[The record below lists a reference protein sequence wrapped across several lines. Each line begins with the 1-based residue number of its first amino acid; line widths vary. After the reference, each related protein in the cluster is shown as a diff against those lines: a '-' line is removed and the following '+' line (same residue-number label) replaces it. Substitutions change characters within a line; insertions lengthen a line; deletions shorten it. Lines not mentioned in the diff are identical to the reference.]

1 MMKFLFSYLK
11 DKLSHILL
19 FLLCCFVF
27 LSVFYLYGL
36 PVKAAFYPSLVCAFI
51 IAVFLFF
58 DFRKAKKKHA
68 LMQLLK
74 KLPDDI
80 LTALEPYNTIDDEN
94 YRELIRLIREE
105 ENSIKSSWHS
115 QIADMTEYYTL
126 WVHQIKTPI
135 AAIRLTLQSED
146 TKISRQL
153 TDELFRIEQY
163 VEMVLCYLRLDSPS
177 TDYVF
182 KAYELDGIIKQ
193 ALHRYAG
200 QFIRKNLKLVYTPL
214 EITVTTDEKWLLFV
228 IEQLLSNAVKY
239 TPDGGT
245 IEIGLNSPA
254 TLFIRDTGIG
264 IAPGDLPLIFSKGY
278 TGYNGRAD
286 KRASGIGLYL
296 CSRICKNLGHGIS
309 AESEVGKGSTFY
321 LDLETYNLS
330 RE

>member
-1 MMKFLFSYLK
+1 MKFLFSYLK
-11 DKLSHILL
+11 DKLSRILL
-19 FLLCCFVF
+19 FVLCCVVF
-27 LSVFYLYGL
+27 AAVFYLYDL
-36 PVKAAFYPSLVCAFI
+36 PVMAAVYPSLMCAFI
-51 IAVFLFF
+51 IAVFMFI
-58 DFRKAKKKHA
+58 DFKKARRKHHIMEY
-68 LMQLLK
+68 LQ

-80 LTALEPYNTIDDEN
+80 LSALEPYSTVVDED
-94 YRELIRLIREE
+94 YRRLIELIRDE
-105 ENSIKSSWHS
+105 ENSIKSRWRD
-115 QIADMTEYYTL
+115 QFTDMTEYYTL

-163 VEMVLCYLRLDSPS
+163 VEMVLCYLRLDSQS

-182 KAYELDGIIKQ
+182 KNYELDGIIKQ

-200 QFIRKNLKLVYTPL
+200 QFIRKNLKLIYTPL
-214 EITVTTDEKWLLFV
+214 EVSVTTDEKWLLFV

-278 TGYNGRAD
+278 TGYNGRTD

-309 AESEVGKGSTFY
+309 AESEVDKGSTFY
-321 LDLETYNLS
+321 IDLETYNVVP
-330 RE
+330 E

>member
-1 MMKFLFSYLK
+1 MSFLYAYLK
-11 DKLSHILL
+11 EKLTGVIL
-19 FLLCCFVF
+19 FLLCCLVF
-27 LSVFYLYGL
+27 MSVFYLYGL
-36 PVKAAFYPSLVCAFI
+36 PVRAAFYPSLICAFI

-80 LTALEPYNTIDDEN
+80 LSALEPYNTIDDEN
-94 YRELIRLIREE
+94 YRELIRLIRDE
-105 ENSIKSSWHS
+105 ENSLKNRWNARF
-115 QIADMTEYYTL
+115 ADMTDYYTL

-135 AAIRLTLQSED
+135 AAIRLTLQNED
-146 TKISRQL
+146 TKMSRQL

-182 KAYELDGIIKQ
+182 KNYDLDGIIKQ

-214 EITVTTDEKWLLFV
+214 EITVTTDEKWLLFI

-245 IEIGLNSPA
+245 IEIGLKSPA

-264 IAPGDLPLIFSKGY
+264 IVPEDLPMIFSKGY

-296 CSRICKNLGHGIS
+296 CSRICKNLGHGIT
-309 AESEVGKGSTFY
+309 AESEIDKGSTFY
-321 LDLETYNLS
+321 IDLETYNVVP
-330 RE
+330 E